1 MLFTWDTTD
10 LCVVFRWWH
19 VRGPWSLLFT
29 LLGVVALGMSYELLR
44 NVARKFDDSGFG
56 SLRLDSPGYDSDDD
70 RGRRSPSV
78 TTGKYVPRASFYDEM
93 LISRS
98 GRRRHIVKA
107 VLYGLQVFYSYL
119 LMLVAMTYQ
128 VFFCESWVDCR
139 GMFLS
144 QSGLVRHWDSISFM
158 MTKLLVK
165 GTWRVIDFIVWIP
178 GCMYRVYKWIN
189 LATQTRAELSYIQAS

>member
-1 MLFTWDTTD
+1 
-10 LCVVFRWWH
+10 
-19 VRGPWSLLFT
+19 
-29 LLGVVALGMSYELLR
+29 
-44 NVARKFDDSGFG
+44 
-56 SLRLDSPGYDSDDD
+56 
-70 RGRRSPSV
+70 
-78 TTGKYVPRASFYDEM
+78 M

-128 VFFCESWVDCR
+128 VFFCERWVDYR
-139 GMFLS
+139 GMFLL
-144 QSGLVRHWDSISFM
+144 QLGLVRHWDSISFM
-158 MTKLLVK
+158 MTKLPVK